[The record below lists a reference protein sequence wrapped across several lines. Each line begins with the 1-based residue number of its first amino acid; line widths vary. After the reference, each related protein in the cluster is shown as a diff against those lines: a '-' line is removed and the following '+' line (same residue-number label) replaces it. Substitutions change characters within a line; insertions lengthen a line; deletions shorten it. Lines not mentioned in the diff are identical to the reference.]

1 MLSWVGMGYGR
12 QPTPGLCQEETRL
25 VPSEACCRLPDS
37 GDRGL
42 YVSKVTM
49 VLRVNATSATKRTFL
64 KSTPEFQITDIH
76 AGKDYD
82 DSRVDGLSDV
92 HAFVLKWFGKGQG
105 KCSGPWDRL
114 VQDTTRSCLLRHA
127 PEKDCCC
134 EEAAVKEEKRCLP
147 TGVTGLSA
155 EPYVLRGTYTI
166 QNIYLPRYKKVWPHG
181 KITFSSVSPEAKEDI
196 LPSSL
201 SSQGFT
207 WNKGTQWQWKCDQKE
222 EVPKITYR
230 KMDTK
235 WRDKDLVEFKEHE
248 TECLVYSFIRH
259 CPADQGLY
267 VKQPN
272 DGECFHEPGLAGEK
286 SRELTR
292 FAGLSFK
299 CPEGYRSGTEFTTD
313 YSPRCKC
320 STKCA

>member
-1 MLSWVGMGYGR
+1 
-12 QPTPGLCQEETRL
+12 
-25 VPSEACCRLPDS
+25 
-37 GDRGL
+37 
-42 YVSKVTM
+42 
-49 VLRVNATSATKRTFL
+49 
-64 KSTPEFQITDIH
+64 
-76 AGKDYD
+76 
-82 DSRVDGLSDV
+82 
-92 HAFVLKWFGKGQG
+92 
-105 KCSGPWDRL
+105 
-114 VQDTTRSCLLRHA
+114 
-127 PEKDCCC
+127 
-134 EEAAVKEEKRCLP
+134 
-147 TGVTGLSA
+147 
-155 EPYVLRGTYTI
+155 
-166 QNIYLPRYKKVWPHG
+166 
-181 KITFSSVSPEAKEDI
+181 
-196 LPSSL
+196 
-201 SSQGFT
+201 
-207 WNKGTQWQWKCDQKE
+207 
-222 EVPKITYR
+222 
-230 KMDTK
+230 MDTK